1 MGLAASQARLL
12 LLTARKSDLEYRA
25 QQITN
30 TEMILAMQTEQ
41 IAREYSL
48 KISNQAVFYQDPS
61 GEQLST
67 CLSAST
73 LLAMG
78 AGNYKILEY
87 SDGNWFEWRSDSAN
101 NTTTER
107 LYTND
112 EGKTISE
119 AIWETLPEDEK
130 ATYHASGTAQY
141 TPANNDYN
149 ALELLE
155 CLQNG
160 TLKIVNAAGE
170 DVTLSGNNNFYT
182 GYYTD
187 DDAAAEAEYQT
198 KTASIQ
204 VKEKRLQNELNQIE
218 TQQKAC
224 DQEIDSVKKI
234 IEKNIERTFKVFS

>member
-78 AGNYKILEY
+78 AGNYKIQERSGDDKWYDWVAGGGFRNKKTGEIITQEEY
-87 SDGNWFEWRSDSAN
+87 D
-101 NTTTER
+101 
-107 LYTND
+107 
-112 EGKTISE
+112 
-119 AIWETLPEDEK
+119 TLPENETGNYEPVK
-130 ATYHASGTAQY
+130 E
-141 TPANNDYN
+141 DYSK
-149 ALELLE
+149 LELIE
-155 CLQNG
+155 GLQNG